1 MNPFA
6 TDYGILSM
14 MIAPALFMTATGSLI
29 LSSNNRLSRIVDRIR
44 VLINLLDQV
53 TLPDSTHDFPEL
65 RLQFYHEEL
74 RNLERRGHRIR
85 SATSLLYL
93 AFAMFVAASLVI
105 GLDLYLTFRVPKVPT
120 GLALAGVASLFWAS
134 MNLFRE
140 ARTAVRTVSMEIDF
154 LRSLHVERDRL
165 KTSNPASPR
174 TDN

>member
-6 TDYGILSM
+6 TDYSILSM

-53 TLPDSTHDFPEL
+53 TLPDSAHDFPEL
-65 RLQFYHEEL
+65 RLQFYHEEM
-74 RNLERRGHRIR
+74 RNLERRGNRIR
-85 SATSLLYL
+85 TATSLLYF

-105 GLDLYLTFRVPKVPT
+105 GLDLYLTFRVPTVPT
-120 GLALAGVASLFWAS
+120 GLALVGVTSLFWAS
-134 MNLFRE
+134 INLFRE

-154 LRSLHVERDRL
+154 LRSLHIERDRL
-165 KTSNPASPR
+165 KSSNPA
-174 TDN
+174 TTLNV